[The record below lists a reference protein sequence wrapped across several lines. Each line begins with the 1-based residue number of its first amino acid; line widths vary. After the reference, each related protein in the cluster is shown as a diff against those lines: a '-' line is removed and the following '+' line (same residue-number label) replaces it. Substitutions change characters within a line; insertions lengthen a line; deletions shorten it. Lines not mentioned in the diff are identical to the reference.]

1 MRPPGA
7 CRGSHGGQLR
17 GRPTGD
23 VQGSAPTHL
32 TQHAGEG
39 QGHPQ
44 PDQHLVGSLRGAEE
58 QTSGATHTQHPG
70 PVYPHPVGRNKKKW
84 HGSKGR
90 GGGHPRGGQ
99 GSSRGGGQ
107 GQKSLCDKHEKF
119 GKYAHYCSSP
129 KTCSLPEN
137 K

>member
-1 MRPPGA
+1 MEDNHVVDPQVMYMAVLLHISHNMLERA
-7 CRGSHGGQLR
+7 RGILS
-17 GRPTGD
+17 
-23 VQGSAPTHL
+23 L
-32 TQHAGEG
+32 TNT
-39 QGHPQ
+39 
-44 PDQHLVGSLRGAEE
+44 SLRGAEE
-58 QTSGATHTQHPG
+58 QTSGATHIQHPG
-70 PVYPHPVGRNKKKW
+70 PVYPHPVGCNKKKW